1 MKKTALLLCV
11 LIAAPGSART
21 SPQPGGGPARP
32 ALFKDSRQSL
42 AIARAQGRKEVSIL
56 VAAKPGG
63 AASVAAEAKRRGG
76 DVRYRDD
83 EVGYLRIRVPIDQA
97 NALAESSGVQAAA
110 VDYDDRYP
118 NRLAAGATVQP
129 APPDPPKTEA
139 VPDWPPILSEYPLLH
154 PYSPLKDLAAADFQR
169 EHPTWDG
176 RGVTIGVLDG
186 NFDMLLPE
194 FQTAYTLD
202 GKPVPKVADY
212 LNVTDPRDDGDI
224 NPQWVDMKSVVR
236 SSDGK
241 VAFEGK
247 TFQAPRDGTYRIGLF
262 SERRFNMDSNA
273 SYIDQDIDR
282 NGNPKG
288 DDGLFGVLWDEATN
302 DVWVDTDRD
311 LDFRDETA
319 LTDYSKRPVFG
330 VFGKDDPETP
340 WRDTIGF
347 AVQTDRKNKFVSIN
361 VGVYQHCT
369 TIMGSVV
376 GNREPKGR
384 IQGVAP
390 GARLVSLFYGVSNA
404 HGLIEGM
411 IAAFRHPQI
420 DVIVLE
426 QSVAIASISY
436 LLADATHPISVVA
449 QRLTERFGKLM
460 FVPGDNAPAFGFVAE
475 DGLAPGV
482 VSVGGY
488 QSRES
493 YRVNN
498 GFVPEHEDNL
508 HWGALSHGPSGNG
521 ALKPD
526 LLAPSGQMGTE
537 VGYRKGAGQKGLYR
551 LPPGYS
557 VDGGTSTAT
566 PMAAGAT
573 ALVVSAAKQTG
584 VPHDA
589 ARLKAALTGSARFIA
604 NLSAHEQGNGLIQV
618 GPAYALLQKYAT
630 VAPISIAVD
639 APVRTKLSPLLA
651 TPGSGVG
658 LFERE
663 GWKLGD
669 RATREVTLTRRNG
682 PASET
687 SFSVTWLGNDGTF
700 SAPSSVDLPLGKAV
714 KVPIGIEAKSLGAH
728 SAVLSLA
735 NPASPGPAGRMLAT
749 IVVPLKPAAE
759 NQFEVKTE
767 VTPPLPGDVGVFV
780 DVPPG
785 ARALAFSVSSPDVT
799 LSLIGPDKDAL
810 YPCPFEVKGGAA
822 NACAT
827 ANPQPGVWEINV
839 NNTKMARNFDF
850 EFTNPLKAS
859 PVTVTARIVG
869 VEVGSA
875 ASPSL
880 DRPFALDLQNRLAKV
895 TAAASSSGVGS
906 VRRQSGTIA
915 RGAQDLYELDV
926 PEGATSLRVRLEGEA
941 TADLDLY
948 VLDCSGPEK
957 PKEPE
962 EAKEKEKDKEKE
974 KEKGNKSP
982 AAPPAPCGPA
992 AKAADVGPGGD
1003 VRIPD
1008 PKAGR
1013 WVLAVDAYEARGTTR
1028 YTLVDTI
1035 THPSFGAIA
1044 VMDPPAARKPD
1055 ARWTAQAVALGSADA
1070 PAGRTLEACVD
1081 ATSADIQAATGRFG
1095 QGESVELP
1103 LGSAEIPLGARAAA
1117 ADKQANPGR

>member
-1 MKKTALLLCV
+1 MKKTALLLSF
-11 LIAAPGSART
+11 LIAAPGAGLPVPDAGASR
-21 SPQPGGGPARP
+21 RP

-42 AIARAQGRKEVSIL
+42 AIARAQGRKEVSLL
-56 VAAKPGG
+56 VAAKPG
-63 AASVAAEAKRRGG
+63 AAATVAAEAKRRGG

-83 EVGYLRIRVPIDQA
+83 EVGYLRIRVPIGEA
-97 NALAESSGVQAAA
+97 NALAESGGVQAAA
-110 VDYDDRYP
+110 LDYDDRYP
-118 NRLAAGATVQP
+118 NRLVSGRPVQP

-194 FQTAYTLD
+194 FQTAYSLD
-202 GKPVPKVADY
+202 GKAVPKVADY

-224 NPQWVDMKSVVR
+224 NPQWVDMKEVVR
-236 SSDGK
+236 SSNGT
-241 VAFEGK
+241 VTFAGK
-247 TFQAPRDGTYRIGLF
+247 TFQVPRDGSYRIGLF

-273 SYIDQDIDR
+273 AYIDQDIDR

-302 DVWVDTDRD
+302 DVWVDTNRD
-311 LDFRDETA
+311 LDFRNETA
-319 LTDYSKRPVFG
+319 LTDYAKRPVFG
-330 VFGKDDPETP
+330 VFGRDDPETP

-347 AVQTDRKNKFVSIN
+347 AVQTDKKNRFVSIN
-361 VGVYQHCT
+361 VGIYQHCT

-376 GNREPKGR
+376 GNKEPKGR

-436 LLADATHPISVVA
+436 LLADATHPMSVIA
-449 QRLTERFGKLM
+449 QRLTERYGKLM
-460 FVPGDNAPAFGFVAE
+460 FVPGDNSPAFAYVAE

-508 HWGALSHGPSGNG
+508 HWGAGSHGPSGSG

-526 LLAPSGQMGTE
+526 LIAPSGQMGTE

-566 PMAAGAT
+566 PMAAGAA

-589 ARLKAALTGSARFIA
+589 ARLKAALTGGARFIS
-604 NLSAHEQGNGLIQV
+604 NLSAHAQGNGLIQV
-618 GPAYALLQKYAT
+618 APAYALLEKYKS
-630 VAPISIAVD
+630 VGPLSIAVE
-639 APVRTKLSPLLA
+639 APVRTKLSPLLEPPN
-651 TPGSGVG
+651 TGVG

-669 RATREVTLTRRNG
+669 RGTREVTLTRRNG
-682 PASET
+682 PPTPT

-700 SAPSSVDLPLGKAV
+700 SAPATVELPLGKPV
-714 KVPIGIEAKSLGAH
+714 KVPIEVEAKSLGAH
-728 SAVLSLA
+728 SAILSLGS
-735 NPASPGPAGRMLAT
+735 PASPGPAGRMLAT
-749 IVVPLKPAAE
+749 IVVPLRPGPD

-767 VTPPLPGDVGVFV
+767 VTPPVPGDAPVFV

-785 ARALAFSVSSPDVT
+785 ARALAFSVSSPDVR
-799 LSLIGPDKDAL
+799 LSLVGPDKDAL

-839 NNTKMARNFDF
+839 DNTKMVRNFDF
-850 EFTNPLKAS
+850 EFANPMKAS
-859 PVTVTARIVG
+859 PVTVTARVVG
-869 VEVGSA
+869 VDVGSA

-895 TAAASSSGVGS
+895 TAAASSSGVAS
-906 VRRQSGTIA
+906 VRRQRGSIA
-915 RGAQDLYELDV
+915 RGAQDLYELEV
-926 PEGATSLRVRLEGEA
+926 PEGAASLRVRLEGDGA
-941 TADLDLY
+941 SDLDLY
-948 VLDCSGPEK
+948 VLDCTAPEK

-962 EAKEKEKDKEKE
+962 EAKEKEK
-974 KEKGNKSP
+974 GNKSP
-982 AAPPAPCGPA
+982 AAPPALCAPA
-992 AKAADVGPGGD
+992 AKAADVGPNGD
-1003 VRIPD
+1003 VRLAT

-1013 WVLAVDAYEARGTTR
+1013 WVVVVDAYQANGTTG
-1028 YTLVDTI
+1028 YALVDAI
-1035 THPSFGAIA
+1035 THPSYGAIA
-1044 VMDPPAARKPD
+1044 VMDPPAARATD
-1055 ARWTAQAVALGSADA
+1055 ARWTAQAVALGSAEP
-1070 PAGRTLEACVD
+1070 PAGRRIEACVD
-1081 ATSADIQAATGRFG
+1081 ATSADVTAATGRFG
-1095 QGESVELP
+1095 QGESVALP
-1103 LGSAEIPLGARAAA
+1103 LGSAEIPLGAHAAA
-1117 ADKQANPGR
+1117 GNGLGNPGR